1 MHIHVH
7 LITNMR
13 TIKYLLAKVVFLR
26 LGILVYLIDLEIR
39 IQIVKN
45 VLATVNVMVG
55 VGLDL
60 QLMQVEI
67 VKSVID

>member
-7 LITNMR
+7 LITKMR